1 MFIWQSWSHH
11 IHFSFLL
18 WTNKH
23 LLYRYDPQS
32 FCSSYFKNIQRRRTW
47 SNCTKCKTLNEWVI
61 RFSFWMKVLPIDF
74 YCKKETSYWAATSRW
89 IFSMNK
95 VYVER
100 EPWPCDYE
108 RKFMS
113 KRSWVRIPEYEII
126 WWKIALKIDKSENK
140 QKRDRGWPIF
150 NKVYALKNMTPS
162 PPLRSLLFVK
172 IDQQEDG
179 ATNLFVEF

>member
-1 MFIWQSWSHH
+1 
-11 IHFSFLL
+11 
-18 WTNKH
+18 
-23 LLYRYDPQS
+23 
-32 FCSSYFKNIQRRRTW
+32 
-47 SNCTKCKTLNEWVI
+47 
-61 RFSFWMKVLPIDF
+61 MKVLPIDF
-74 YCKKETSYWAATSRW
+74 Y
-89 IFSMNK
+89 
-95 VYVER
+95 
-100 EPWPCDYE
+100 DYK